1 MPKVNNS
8 GEVTQQKL
16 GSLISEVN
24 LFLWELRGELCAIKG
39 NTKEYSPPI
48 NFLEEAHQTAALQP
62 KIHGL
67 LGVHLMIMIIKNR
80 EKNKVNNKKLDKMV
94 WDIGDFLVKLMTDM
108 KLDKESDCE

>member
-16 GSLISEVN
+16 GKLISEVN

-39 NTKEYSPPI
+39 NVDEYTPPI
-48 NFLEEAHQTAALQP
+48 DILKEAHQTAALQP

-67 LGVHLMIMIIKNR
+67 LGVYLMVMMIKQGEN
-80 EKNKVNNKKLDKMV
+80 NKVNIKKLDKMV
-94 WDIGDFLVKLMTDM
+94 WDIGDCLVKLMTDI
-108 KLDKESDCE
+108 

>member
-8 GEVTQQKL
+8 GEVSQQKL
-16 GSLISEVN
+16 SKLISEVN

-39 NTKEYSPPI
+39 NANEYAPPI
-48 NFLEEAHQTAALQP
+48 DFLKEAHQTAALQP

-67 LGVHLMIMIIKNR
+67 LGVHLMIMIIKNG

-94 WDIGDFLVKLMTDM
+94 WDIGDFLVKLMTDI
-108 KLDKESDCE
+108 